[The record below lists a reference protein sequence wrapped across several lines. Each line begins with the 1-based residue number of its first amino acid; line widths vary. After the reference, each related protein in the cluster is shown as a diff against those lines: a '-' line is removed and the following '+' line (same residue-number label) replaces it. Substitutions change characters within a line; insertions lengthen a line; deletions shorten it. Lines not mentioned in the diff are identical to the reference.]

1 MRNTLEISH
10 EAMLALSRVAAEAAA
25 VDTPEDALWS
35 VTRTLPALLGDRSA
49 ALAPKAFRDDPPPV
63 ITSACAVFL
72 RMPDGKNHLISAPV
86 NFPAEQYHEL
96 VDITLGHPGHVA
108 ATRQPMILHD
118 TTLHASF
125 VKILQAFRA
134 GSSMFTPVLW
144 KDEYLGVIICANAA
158 RGTFGERDLAVQ
170 TAFAGLAA
178 ALFVAHGGPDW
189 LASINTEELPVRRT
203 GN

>member
-1 MRNTLEISH
+1 MRHTLELSH
-10 EAMLALSRVAAEAAA
+10 DAMLALTRVAAEAGAENGA
-25 VDTPEDALWS
+25 EEALWT

-49 ALAPKAFRDDPPPV
+49 ALAPRAFRDAPPPDV
-63 ITSACAVFL
+63 TSACAVFL
-72 RMPDGKNHLISAPV
+72 RMPDSRHHMITAPV
-86 NFPAEQYHEL
+86 NFPSEQYHEL
-96 VDITLGHPGHVA
+96 VDIALGHPGHVA
-108 ATRQPMILHD
+108 KTRRPMVLHD

-134 GSSMFTPVLW
+134 GSSMFTPMMW

-170 TAFAGLAA
+170 TTFAGLAA
-178 ALFVAHGGPDW
+178 ALFVAHGGPAW
-189 LASINTEELPVRRT
+189 LATIDTAALPVRRT